1 MHKGQRLRKMFQNM
15 GGEKSRND
23 RNEKREQQE
32 MKANVCVFV
41 WREERIAK
49 ARMDKS
55 RPSANK

>member
-1 MHKGQRLRKMFQNM
+1 MIEM
-15 GGEKSRND
+15 KSKVKRCNKSERNVK
-23 RNEKREQQE
+23 REREQQE
-32 MKANVCVFV
+32 MKANVYV

>member
-1 MHKGQRLRKMFQNM
+1 MIEM
-15 GGEKSRND
+15 KSKVKRCNKSERNV
-23 RNEKREQQE
+23 KREQQE